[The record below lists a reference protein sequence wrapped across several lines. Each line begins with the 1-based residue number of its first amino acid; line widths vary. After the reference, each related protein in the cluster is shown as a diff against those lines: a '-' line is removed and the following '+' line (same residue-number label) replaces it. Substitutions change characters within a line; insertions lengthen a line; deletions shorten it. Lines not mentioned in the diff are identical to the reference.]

1 MTPTPDRPALTESQ
15 VLEIVLA
22 RIPSATNRQGL
33 REYARLE
40 YLGRGEWLV
49 QYGSEAAWR
58 VREREG
64 QAEPLDDWAVS
75 LEQQVRG
82 DER

>member
-1 MTPTPDRPALTESQ
+1 MAKH
-15 VLEIVLA
+15 
-22 RIPSATNRQGL
+22 
-33 REYARLE
+33 ARLE

-58 VREREG
+58 VRERDW

-75 LEQQVRG
+75 LEQLVRG